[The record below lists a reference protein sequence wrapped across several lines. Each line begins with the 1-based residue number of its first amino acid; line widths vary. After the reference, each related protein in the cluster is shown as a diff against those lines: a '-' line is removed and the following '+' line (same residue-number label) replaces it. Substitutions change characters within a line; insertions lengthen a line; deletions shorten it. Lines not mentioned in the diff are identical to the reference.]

1 LAFAVMICGAV
12 LAGCTAAPPPP
23 LVQTPAARTSTVLPN
38 DTSQVVVGVDSIT
51 GGYNPHEL
59 SDQSAV
65 TTALASVLLPSV
77 FRTAP
82 DWTPALDRTLMVSAQ
97 VTSAS
102 PFTVVYQVRTDA
114 SWSDGTPIDAADFVY
129 LRTQMISQPG
139 VIDPAGYRLIS
150 GITAR
155 NNLKSVTVT
164 FSKSY
169 PAWRSLFSNL
179 LPAHLLKDAPG
190 GFANALN
197 GGFPATAGPFDMKT
211 LDVGGGEIV
220 LVRSDRYWDRPSVL
234 GQIVLTK
241 ADNQAMADALH
252 SRADQIAY
260 SRVTAAGMN
269 LLRQAST
276 TIGLTTVPRGELAAV
291 LLRPG
296 SPQLADQAT
305 RVAVAAAINR
315 PALIASGTG
324 NGPSATLAANS
335 LVTAPTQTGYLASM
349 PANAPGAAPDP
360 AQVPAM
366 LAQAGYVSSG
376 GVWTRA
382 GRQLNLVIAAPA
394 GREPYV
400 TIANQLRGQLA
411 AAAIPATVVT
421 PEATQLYEQLLN
433 PAAATANGGTG
444 GLGQPIDIVVGPQPA
459 GADPATELAS
469 WFGCNA
475 GQPNGPPMVP
485 SGPLGWCD
493 PAQQPTVDS
502 ALTGQMSVSDA
513 LATVEPALWGQAV
526 EIPLFQVSD
535 VLAVGSQVSGV
546 DGGPPLAGPFVGA
559 AGWNRSNG

>member
-1 LAFAVMICGAV
+1 
-12 LAGCTAAPPPP
+12 
-23 LVQTPAARTSTVLPN
+23 
-38 DTSQVVVGVDSIT
+38 
-51 GGYNPHEL
+51 
-59 SDQSAV
+59 
-65 TTALASVLLPSV
+65 
-77 FRTAP
+77 
-82 DWTPALDRTLMVSAQ
+82 
-97 VTSAS
+97 
-102 PFTVVYQVRTDA
+102 
-114 SWSDGTPIDAADFVY
+114 
-129 LRTQMISQPG
+129 
-139 VIDPAGYRLIS
+139 
-150 GITAR
+150 
-155 NNLKSVTVT
+155 
-164 FSKSY
+164 
-169 PAWRSLFSNL
+169 
-179 LPAHLLKDAPG
+179 
-190 GFANALN
+190 
-197 GGFPATAGPFDMKT
+197 
-211 LDVGGGEIV
+211 
-220 LVRSDRYWDRPSVL
+220 
-234 GQIVLTK
+234 
-241 ADNQAMADALH
+241 
-252 SRADQIAY
+252 
-260 SRVTAAGMN
+260 
-269 LLRQAST
+269 
-276 TIGLTTVPRGELAAV
+276 
-291 LLRPG
+291 
-296 SPQLADQAT
+296 
-305 RVAVAAAINR
+305 
-315 PALIASGTG
+315 
-324 NGPSATLAANS
+324 
-335 LVTAPTQTGYLASM
+335 
-349 PANAPGAAPDP
+349 
-360 AQVPAM
+360 M

-475 GQPNGPPMVP
+475 GQPSGPPMVP